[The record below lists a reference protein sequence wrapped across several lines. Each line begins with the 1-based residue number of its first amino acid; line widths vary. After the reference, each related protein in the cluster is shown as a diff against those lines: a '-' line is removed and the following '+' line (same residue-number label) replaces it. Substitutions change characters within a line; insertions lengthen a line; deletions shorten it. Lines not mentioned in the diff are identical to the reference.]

1 MGRVALRKRK
11 DVANILLMQAC
22 YQSNPLGA
30 ESYREKVGGMRWDGK
45 GATDV

>member
-1 MGRVALRKRK
+1 
-11 DVANILLMQAC
+11 MQAC

-45 GATDV
+45 GATDEYLITIDIDYLVTDDDY